1 MTKRRPLQLLI
12 LAAVAI
18 AMVLSMAAC
27 GEKTPPIDPE
37 YVAQLEQE
45 VIDLRA
51 QVDSLTQD
59 LDEMARNAVLKD
71 YTMKAVPRADNSGAL
86 VDITAVPMAHRD
98 GQTALFTVTLDGEQ
112 IITQQAIWTGEAYT
126 ATLDLDAADG
136 YGYYC
141 ILTEADGTEKQAV
154 LATVDNPVYDTCIYL
169 SSGLNPYCN
178 MFVKNWTYDE
188 KTLTLSSGFIQ
199 LQLPR
204 IVSDDGLDYS
214 SSQLVLQ
221 LNGQEVQRQSIT
233 LPKGEGEGSYELA
246 ITDLV
251 FDMPEMDND
260 YQLDLW
266 LDVTL
271 SDGSVLTQSGCSW
284 TYNDG
289 DLSISVG

>member
-1 MTKRRPLQLLI
+1 MNKRRPFVLLMALV
-12 LAAVAI
+12 LA
-18 AMVLSMAAC
+18 LSMAAC
-27 GEKTPPIDPE
+27 GEKEAPIDPQ
-37 YVAQLEQE
+37 YVAQLEQK
-45 VIDLRA
+45 VIDLQA
-51 QVDSLTQD
+51 QVDSLSKE

-71 YTMKAVPRADNSGAL
+71 YSMKAIARSDSSGAL

-112 IITQQAIWTGEAYT
+112 IISQEAIWTGEAYT

-169 SSGLNPYCN
+169 ASGLNPYCN

-188 KTLTLSSGFIQ
+188 EALTLSSGFIQ

-204 IVSDDGLDYS
+204 IVSDKGLGYS
-214 SSQLVLQ
+214 SSELVLQ
-221 LNGQEVQRQSIT
+221 LNGEEIQRQSVT
-233 LPKGEGEGSYELA
+233 LPQGEGEGSYELPLTD
-246 ITDLV
+246 IT
-251 FDMPEMDND
+251 FDMPEMEDD

-266 LDVTL
+266 LNVTL
-271 SDGSVLTQSGCSW
+271 TDGSVLTQSGCSW
-284 TYNDG
+284 TYNGG